1 MQLNEIE
8 NKKTYK
14 VYLDLDGVLADFVK
28 GVKKLI
34 PDYDDT
40 EYQKDPQYRKKM
52 WDAIGDYTKSGGKHW
67 TELDLMPD
75 AMVLWDYVSR
85 HDDIEILSAT
95 GDTKTNEYEYSKA
108 KYAAEDQKREWVKK
122 HLGDIKTNIVHRS
135 PDKAKFAAP
144 THILI
149 DDMQKSIGPWEE
161 AGGIGILHTSAKDTI
176 KKLKKLGL

>member
-1 MQLNEIE
+1 VQSNE
-8 NKKTYK
+8 NVNNVKYK
-14 VYLDLDGVLADFVK
+14 VYLDLDGVFADFVK

-40 EYQKDPQYRKKM
+40 KYQKDPQYRKKM
-52 WDAIGDYTKSGGKHW
+52 WDVIGDYTTSGGKHW

-75 AMVLWDYVSR
+75 AMVLWDYISR

-95 GDTKTNEYEYSKA
+95 GDTKTNEYEYGKA
-108 KYAAEDQKREWVKK
+108 KFAAEDQKREWVKNQF
-122 HLGDIKTNIVHRS
+122 GDVKTNIVQRS

-144 THILI
+144 NHILI
-149 DDMQKSIGPWEE
+149 DDMLKSIEPWEA